1 MKKQTAVEWLI
12 RELMKSKD
20 YQRVI
25 NDVNQIGTEV
35 KDVIQQA
42 RAMEKEQNEHYIRFA
57 YMAGFNRGLDNN
69 PNHLEEY
76 IEYIKTFDL

>member
-1 MKKQTAVEWLI
+1 MDKNKQTAVEWLI
-12 RELMKSKD
+12 RELVKSKD

-42 RAMEKEQNEHYIRFA
+42 IVIEKEQIIAANEDSSTNELGELFTGEQY
-57 YMAGFNRGLDNN
+57 YKETYG
-69 PNHLEEY
+69 
-76 IEYIKTFDL
+76 

>member
-1 MKKQTAVEWLI
+1 MKKQFTAVEQLDI
-12 RELMKSKD
+12 MLLGVISFDSEELRRKYK
-20 YQRVI
+20 
-25 NDVNQIGTEV
+25 EALA
-35 KDVIQQA
+35 QA
-42 RAMEKEQNEHYIRFA
+42 IAIEKKQNEHYIRFA